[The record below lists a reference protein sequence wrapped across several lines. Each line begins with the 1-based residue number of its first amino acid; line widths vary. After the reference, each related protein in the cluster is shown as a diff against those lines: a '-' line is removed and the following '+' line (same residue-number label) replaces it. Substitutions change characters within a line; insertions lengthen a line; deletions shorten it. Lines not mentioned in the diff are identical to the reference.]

1 LSFPWKKEYRVL
13 KSPDFRFIQRTGKK
27 WRKKDLLFIYVPSK
41 KQHSRVGFVVSKK
54 VGCAVVR
61 NQVKRCLREAARHH
75 YSIVKQGADIVIIA
89 FPSAANST
97 STNLNYQICSSFDV
111 ISKRI

>member
-13 KSPDFRFIQRTGKK
+13 KSTDFRFIQRNGRK
-27 WRKKDLLFIYVPSK
+27 WKKKDLLFIYIPSL

-54 VGCAVVR
+54 VGCAVIR
-61 NQVKRCLREAARHH
+61 NQVKRCLREATRHH
-75 YSIVKQGADIVIIA
+75 YSRIKQGTDIVIIA

-97 STNLNYQICSSFDV
+97 SINLNYQISSSFDV